1 MSNHEEIQRLLKA
14 SREMLQKNNTQLYE
28 DINGIKKRY
37 GIINEQTFKDS
48 SPEIDT
54 GEEVTQRVNVP
65 GSVESEIDFDEDK
78 KDDNNK
84 DSKQQGYRISG
95 GVLMI
100 HGNDKKAL
108 ELTTDDKRA
117 FQETMDEFVSEVS
130 EMTDFNQLNLYSDS
144 AEWSGKI
151 IDFDLDFIFRVGE
164 TNGVYINCETVKV
177 DQDFDSMIQKLRQYY
192 EKFKSKWGK
201 IIASRK
207 KTD

>member
-1 MSNHEEIQRLLKA
+1 MN
-14 SREMLQKNNTQLYE
+14 E
-28 DINGIKKRY
+28 DIKDIKKRY
-37 GIINEQTFKDS
+37 GMINEQKFTDNKPDIETGS
-48 SPEIDT
+48 EI
-54 GEEVTQRVNVP
+54 TQRVNVP
-65 GSVESEIDFDEDK
+65 GSVESEIEFDADK
-78 KDDNNK
+78 KNNKK

-100 HGNDKKAL
+100 HGDDKKAL
-108 ELTTDDKRA
+108 ELTTDDKKA

-130 EMTDFNQLNLYSDS
+130 EMTDFNQLNLYSES

-164 TNGVYINCETVKV
+164 TNGVYINGEMTKV
-177 DQDFDSMIQKLRQYY
+177 DQDFDTMIQKLRQYY
-192 EKFKSKWGK
+192 EKFKSKWAK

>member
-14 SREMLQKNNTQLYE
+14 SREMLQKNNTQLSE
-28 DINGIKKRY
+28 DINGIKKKY

-48 SPEIDT
+48 GDIENTGDEI
-54 GEEVTQRVNVP
+54 TQRVNVP
-65 GSVESEIDFDEDK
+65 GSVDSEIDFDEDK
-78 KDDNNK
+78 KDNNK

-108 ELTTDDKRA
+108 ELTTDDKKA

-130 EMTDFNQLNLYSDS
+130 EMADFNQLNLYSES

-164 TNGVYINCETVKV
+164 TNGVYINGDTVKV
-177 DQDFDSMIQKLRQYY
+177 DQDFDSMLQKLRQYY

>member
-14 SREMLQKNNTQLYE
+14 SREMLQKNNSQLNE
-28 DINGIKKRY
+28 DISDIKKRY
-37 GIINEQTFKDS
+37 GMINEQKFTDNNADIETGA
-48 SPEIDT
+48 EI
-54 GEEVTQRVNVP
+54 TQRVNVP

-78 KDDNNK
+78 KDNNK

-100 HGNDKKAL
+100 HGNDKKVL
-108 ELTTDDKRA
+108 ELTTDDKKA

-130 EMTDFNQLNLYSDS
+130 EMADFNQLNLYSDS

-164 TNGVYINCETVKV
+164 TNGVYINGEMTKV

>member
-14 SREMLQKNNTQLYE
+14 SREMLQKNNTQISE
-28 DINGIKKRY
+28 DINGIKKKY

-48 SPEIDT
+48 GDIENTGDEI
-54 GEEVTQRVNVP
+54 TQRVNVP

-78 KDDNNK
+78 KDNNK

-100 HGNDKKAL
+100 HGSDKKAL
-108 ELTTDDKRA
+108 ELTTDDKKA

-130 EMTDFNQLNLYSDS
+130 EMADFNQLNLYSNS

-164 TNGVYINCETVKV
+164 TNGVYINGEMTKV

>member
-14 SREMLQKNNTQLYE
+14 SREMLQKNNSQLNE
-28 DINGIKKRY
+28 DINDIKKRY
-37 GIINEQTFKDS
+37 GMINEQKFTDS
-48 SPEIDT
+48 NDIIDT
-54 GEEVTQRVNVP
+54 GEKVTQRVNVP
-65 GSVESEIDFDEDK
+65 NSIDSEIEFDADK
-78 KDDNNK
+78 KDDK
-84 DSKQQGYRISG
+84 SDTKQQGYRISG

-108 ELTTDDKRA
+108 ELTTDDKKA

-130 EMTDFNQLNLYSDS
+130 EMADFNQLNLYSES

-164 TNGVYINCETVKV
+164 TNGVYINGDTVKV
-177 DQDFDSMIQKLRQYY
+177 DQDFDTMIQKLRQYY

>member
-14 SREMLQKNNTQLYE
+14 SREMLQKNNTQISE
-28 DINGIKKRY
+28 DINGIKKKY

-48 SPEIDT
+48 GDIENTGDEI
-54 GEEVTQRVNVP
+54 TQRVNVP

-78 KDDNNK
+78 KDNNK

-100 HGNDKKAL
+100 HGSDKKAL
-108 ELTTDDKRA
+108 ELTTDDKKA

-151 IDFDLDFIFRVGE
+151 IDFDLDFIFRVVE

>member
-14 SREMLQKNNTQLYE
+14 SREMLQKNNSQMNE
-28 DINGIKKRY
+28 DIKDIKKRY
-37 GIINEQTFKDS
+37 GMINEQKFTDNKPDIETGS
-48 SPEIDT
+48 EI
-54 GEEVTQRVNVP
+54 TQRVNVP
-65 GSVESEIDFDEDK
+65 GSVESEIEFDADK
-78 KDDNNK
+78 KNNKK

-100 HGNDKKAL
+100 HGDDKKAL
-108 ELTTDDKRA
+108 ELTTDDKKA

-130 EMTDFNQLNLYSDS
+130 EMTDFNQLNLYSES

-164 TNGVYINCETVKV
+164 TNGVYINGEMTKV
-177 DQDFDSMIQKLRQYY
+177 DQDFDTMIQKLRQYY
-192 EKFKSKWGK
+192 EKFKSKWAK

>member
-28 DINGIKKRY
+28 DINGIKKKY

-48 SPEIDT
+48 GDIENTGDEI
-54 GEEVTQRVNVP
+54 TQRVNVP
-65 GSVESEIDFDEDK
+65 GSVDSEIDFDEDK
-78 KDDNNK
+78 KDNNK

-108 ELTTDDKRA
+108 ELTTDDKKA

-130 EMTDFNQLNLYSDS
+130 EMADFNQLNLYSES

-164 TNGVYINCETVKV
+164 TNGVYINGDTVKV
-177 DQDFDSMIQKLRQYY
+177 DQDFDSMLQKLRQYY

>member
-1 MSNHEEIQRLLKA
+1 
-14 SREMLQKNNTQLYE
+14 
-28 DINGIKKRY
+28 
-37 GIINEQTFKDS
+37 
-48 SPEIDT
+48 
-54 GEEVTQRVNVP
+54 
-65 GSVESEIDFDEDK
+65 
-78 KDDNNK
+78 
-84 DSKQQGYRISG
+84 
-95 GVLMI
+95 MI

-108 ELTTDDKRA
+108 ELTTDDKKA

-177 DQDFDSMIQKLRQYY
+177 DQDFDTMIQKLRQYY

>member
-14 SREMLQKNNTQLYE
+14 SREMLQKNNTQLFE
-28 DINGIKKRY
+28 DISSIKKRY

-78 KDDNNK
+78 KDNDNK

-130 EMTDFNQLNLYSDS
+130 EMADFNQLNLYSES

-164 TNGVYINCETVKV
+164 TNGVYINGNTVKV
-177 DQDFDSMIQKLRQYY
+177 DQDFDSMLQKLRQYY

>member
-14 SREMLQKNNTQLYE
+14 SREMLQKNNTQLSE

-48 SPEIDT
+48 GDIENTGDEI
-54 GEEVTQRVNVP
+54 TQRVNVP
-65 GSVESEIDFDEDK
+65 GSVDSEIDFDEDK
-78 KDDNNK
+78 KDNNK

-108 ELTTDDKRA
+108 ELTTDDKKA

-130 EMTDFNQLNLYSDS
+130 EMADFNQLNLYSES

-164 TNGVYINCETVKV
+164 TNGVYINGDTVKV
-177 DQDFDSMIQKLRQYY
+177 DQDFDSMLQKLRQYY

>member
-14 SREMLQKNNTQLYE
+14 SREMLQKNNTQISE
-28 DINGIKKRY
+28 DINGIKKKY

-48 SPEIDT
+48 GDIENTGDEI
-54 GEEVTQRVNVP
+54 TQRVNVP
-65 GSVESEIDFDEDK
+65 GSVESEIDFDEDNK
-78 KDDNNK
+78 DNNK

-100 HGNDKKAL
+100 HGSDKKAL
-108 ELTTDDKRA
+108 ELTTDDKKA

>member
-14 SREMLQKNNTQLYE
+14 SREMLQKNNTQISE
-28 DINGIKKRY
+28 DINGIKKKY

-48 SPEIDT
+48 GDIENTGDEI
-54 GEEVTQRVNVP
+54 TQRVNVP
-65 GSVESEIDFDEDK
+65 GSVEREIDFDEDK
-78 KDDNNK
+78 KDNNK
-84 DSKQQGYRISG
+84 NSKQQGYRISG

-108 ELTTDDKRA
+108 ELTTDDKKA
-117 FQETMDEFVSEVS
+117 FQETMDEFVYEVS

-164 TNGVYINCETVKV
+164 TNGVYINGEMTKV

-192 EKFKSKWGK
+192 EKFKSKWAK

>member
-1 MSNHEEIQRLLKA
+1 
-14 SREMLQKNNTQLYE
+14 MLQKNNSQLNE
-28 DINGIKKRY
+28 DINDIKKRY
-37 GIINEQTFKDS
+37 GMINEQKFTDNNTDIETGA
-48 SPEIDT
+48 EI
-54 GEEVTQRVNVP
+54 TQRVNVP
-65 GSVESEIDFDEDK
+65 GSVESEIDFAEDK
-78 KDDNNK
+78 KDNNK

-130 EMTDFNQLNLYSDS
+130 EMADFNQLNLYSES

-164 TNGVYINCETVKV
+164 TNGVYINGDTVKV
-177 DQDFDSMIQKLRQYY
+177 DQDFDSMLQKLRQYY

>member
-1 MSNHEEIQRLLKA
+1 MNNHEEIQRLLKA
-14 SREMLQKNNTQLYE
+14 SREMLQKNNTQISE
-28 DINGIKKRY
+28 DINGIKKKY

-48 SPEIDT
+48 GDIENTGDEI
-54 GEEVTQRVNVP
+54 TQRVNVP

-78 KDDNNK
+78 KDNNK

-100 HGNDKKAL
+100 HGNDKKDL
-108 ELTTDDKRA
+108 ELTTDDKKA

-130 EMTDFNQLNLYSDS
+130 EMSDFNQLNLYSNS
-144 AEWSGKI
+144 VEWSGKI

-164 TNGVYINCETVKV
+164 TNGVYINGDTVKV
-177 DQDFDSMIQKLRQYY
+177 DQDFDSMLQKLRQYY

>member
-14 SREMLQKNNTQLYE
+14 SREMLQKNNTQISE
-28 DINGIKKRY
+28 DINGIKKKY

-48 SPEIDT
+48 GDIENTGDEI
-54 GEEVTQRVNVP
+54 TQRVNVP

-78 KDDNNK
+78 KDNNK

-130 EMTDFNQLNLYSDS
+130 EMADFNQLNLYSES

-177 DQDFDSMIQKLRQYY
+177 DQDFDTMIQKLRQYY

>member
-14 SREMLQKNNTQLYE
+14 SREMLQKNNSRLNE
-28 DINGIKKRY
+28 DIKDIKKRY
-37 GIINEQTFKDS
+37 GMINEQKFTDNKSD
-48 SPEIDT
+48 IDT
-54 GEEVTQRVNVP
+54 GEEITQRVNVP
-65 GSVESEIDFDEDK
+65 DSVESEIEFDADK
-78 KDDNNK
+78 KDNNK

-95 GVLMI
+95 GLLMI

-108 ELTTDDKRA
+108 ELTTDDKKA

-130 EMTDFNQLNLYSDS
+130 EMTDFNQLNLYSES

-177 DQDFDSMIQKLRQYY
+177 DQDFDTMIQKLRQYY

>member
-14 SREMLQKNNTQLYE
+14 SREMLQKNNTQLSE
-28 DINGIKKRY
+28 DINGIKKKY

-48 SPEIDT
+48 GDIENTGDEI
-54 GEEVTQRVNVP
+54 TQRVNVP

-78 KDDNNK
+78 KDNNK

-108 ELTTDDKRA
+108 ELTTDDKTA

-130 EMTDFNQLNLYSDS
+130 EMADFNQLNLYSES

-177 DQDFDSMIQKLRQYY
+177 DQDFDTMIQKLRQYY

>member
-14 SREMLQKNNTQLYE
+14 SREMLQKNNSQLNE
-28 DINGIKKRY
+28 DIKDIKKRY
-37 GIINEQTFKDS
+37 GIINEQKFTDNNADIETGS
-48 SPEIDT
+48 EI
-54 GEEVTQRVNVP
+54 TQRVNVP
-65 GSVESEIDFDEDK
+65 GSVESEIEFDADK
-78 KDDNNK
+78 KNKNK

-95 GVLMI
+95 GLLMI

-108 ELTTDDKRA
+108 ELTTDDKKA

-130 EMTDFNQLNLYSDS
+130 EMTDFNQLNLYSES

-164 TNGVYINCETVKV
+164 TNGVYINGEMTKV
-177 DQDFDSMIQKLRQYY
+177 DQDFDTMIQKLRQYY
-192 EKFKSKWGK
+192 EKFKSKWAK

>member
-14 SREMLQKNNTQLYE
+14 SREMLQKNNSQLSE
-28 DINGIKKRY
+28 DINGIKKKY
-37 GIINEQTFKDS
+37 GIINEQSFKDS
-48 SPEIDT
+48 NPDIET
-54 GEEVTQRVNVP
+54 GGEVTQRVNIP
-65 GSVESEIDFDEDK
+65 GSVESEIEFETDK
-78 KDDNNK
+78 KENSK

-100 HGNDKKAL
+100 HGNDKKDL
-108 ELTTDDKRA
+108 ELTTDDKKA
-117 FQETMDEFVSEVS
+117 FQETMDEFVAEVS

-164 TNGVYINCETVKV
+164 KNGVYINGEMTKV
-177 DQDFDSMIQKLRQYY
+177 DQEFDEMIDKLRQFY

>member
-14 SREMLQKNNTQLYE
+14 SREMLQKNNTQLSE
-28 DINGIKKRY
+28 DINGIKKKY

-48 SPEIDT
+48 GDIENTGDEI
-54 GEEVTQRVNVP
+54 TQRVNVP
-65 GSVESEIDFDEDK
+65 GSVDSEIDFDEDK
-78 KDDNNK
+78 KDNNK

-130 EMTDFNQLNLYSDS
+130 EMADFNQLNLYSES

-151 IDFDLDFIFRVGE
+151 IDFDS
-164 TNGVYINCETVKV
+164 NGVSIGKY
-177 DQDFDSMIQKLRQYY
+177 DFRGPPRNS
-192 EKFKSKWGK
+192 
-201 IIASRK
+201 
-207 KTD
+207 